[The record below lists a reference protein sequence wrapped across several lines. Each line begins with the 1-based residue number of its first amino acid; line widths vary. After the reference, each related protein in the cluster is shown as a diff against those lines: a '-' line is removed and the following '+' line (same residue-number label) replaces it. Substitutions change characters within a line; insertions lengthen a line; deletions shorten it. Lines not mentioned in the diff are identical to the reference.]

1 MTRILCLV
9 LVLVGCVPSPL
20 SRGGGPAARVPVGA
34 VLRVEVTSDE
44 AAAIRERTVY
54 AGAMMRY
61 YAFVSDT
68 DTVEFWHDG
77 KLLATINDLGIVTY
91 SPVILSMAPRAAGE

>member
-1 MTRILCLV
+1 
-9 LVLVGCVPSPL
+9 
-20 SRGGGPAARVPVGA
+20 
-34 VLRVEVTSDE
+34 
-44 AAAIRERTVY
+44 
-54 AGAMMRY
+54 MMRY